1 MRYGTWI
8 RIVGAA
14 ALSTLLSC
22 TSAPP
27 AKAAPAPRAPMEDIK
42 YASELRRST
51 PSWWHIRLALVK

>member
-8 RIVGAA
+8 RIAGAA
-14 ALSTLLSC
+14 VLRTLLSC

-51 PSWWHIRLALVK
+51 PR